1 MTDYERNDEWLIEFV
16 HEYDDGFRVTKR
28 GLDATPLVIKKFE
41 IGADEVMAFS
51 CHQRA
56 NKAMTVFHFHPE
68 FPLEARQ
75 EYMHRHKEGY
85 EIAASVGS
93 HLAAQRAHMFRV
105 FGERISGFG
114 RGLAMTAQTLALYLA
129 AGGPTP
135 R

>member
-1 MTDYERNDEWLIEFV
+1 MTDHEYEDEWLIEFV
-16 HEYDDGFRVTKR
+16 HDYDDGFRVTKR
-28 GLDATPLVIKKFE
+28 GLDATPLVIKKFD

-56 NKAMTVFHFHPE
+56 NKAMTAFHFHPE
-68 FPLEARQ
+68 FPPGARQ
-75 EYMHRHKEGY
+75 EYMQRHNEGH

-93 HLAAQRAHMFRV
+93 VLAAQRAQMLRV
-105 FGERISGFG
+105 FGERISGIG
-114 RGLAMTAQTLALYLA
+114 RGMAVTAQTLALYLA